1 MALAPGTLA
10 ARANAFRVRA
20 TLERDLR
27 RFRHAYADLL
37 APKPPAREGVALF
50 ASLGYSTF
58 QVKLEGMI
66 AKALQFQGFDVVAA
80 VPDDA
85 ELMRRYFRLFG
96 VDRFVTL
103 DDYAAGDVAEEAVRL
118 LAGVDTAA
126 DLKAV
131 EYRGADVGRQVLS
144 TLSRYLHEGSVDL
157 ADRRAHELAYDLLPA
172 SLRVAE
178 VSHSLLDDVSP
189 DLVVFNERNYADQG
203 PLSDVAL
210 A

>member
-10 ARANAFRVRA
+10 ARANAFRARA

-66 AKALQFQGFDVVAA
+66 AKALQLQGFDVVAA
-80 VPDDA
+80 VPSDA
-85 ELMRRYFRLFG
+85 DLVRRYFRLFG

-103 DDYAAGDVAEEAVRL
+103 DDYAAGDVDEQAVRL
-118 LAGVDTAA
+118 LADVETAA
-126 DLKAV
+126 DLKSV
-131 EYRGADVGRQVLS
+131 QYRGAEVGRQVLS

-157 ADRRAHELAYDLLPA
+157 ADTRARALAHELLPA

-178 VSHSLLDDVSP
+178 VSHALLDDLAP
-189 DLVVFNERNYADQG
+189 DLVVFNER
-203 PLSDVAL
+203 
-210 A
+210 